1 MEITMRSYLFR
12 VTLLPL
18 IRRWR
23 QPEKIS
29 SQQLQDML
37 TGQEPPVVLD
47 VRNPDEFTGELGHI
61 AGAILIPLPDL
72 EKRLDELPSQRTQT
86 IVTV

>member
-1 MEITMRSYLFR
+1 MMRSYLFR
-12 VTLLPL
+12 VSLLL

-61 AGAILIPLPDL
+61 AGATLIPLPDL
-72 EKRLDELPSQRTQT
+72 EKRLDELPSPGTQT